1 MRQHLER
8 VRRGLWTFRQ
18 PLTHAP
24 SSARASVS
32 DLFVWRHSP
41 QWHTHFELIDICGL
55 FETGD
60 APREARIFLFDQLGR
75 QCGETRVP
83 VPANTRRTF
92 DLSELTARCGGEM
105 GTFCVFH
112 DTPPAVAEWGSFLAE
127 RGYVSYRYRDAP
139 LRSYAHGNLDA
150 VALNPDRGIQALG
163 SGSFRARE
171 YRLQHALTGPAVYE
185 FALVNPTDHAQRVSC
200 RIQSAHGAARVE
212 ALQATL
218 APLGCHVFR
227 VEVDA
232 SRPARAVIE
241 SHLVMARPLVFRI
254 QNGSADVFHG

>member
-24 SSARASVS
+24 SSARAAVS
-32 DLFVWRHSP
+32 DLFVWRRSP
-41 QWHTHFELIDICGL
+41 QWQTHFELIDICGL
-55 FETGD
+55 FETAQASRD
-60 APREARIFLFDQLGR
+60 ARIFVFDERGR

-83 VPANTRRTF
+83 VPSNTRRTF
-92 DLSELTARCGGEM
+92 DLSELTARCGGET

-112 DTPPAVAEWGSFLAE
+112 ETPAAIAEWGSFLAE
-127 RGYVSYRYRDAP
+127 RGYVSYRYADAP

-150 VALNPDRGIQALG
+150 VALNPDRGIEALG

-171 YRLQHALTGPAVYE
+171 YRLQHALTGPAIYE
-185 FALVNPTDHAQRVSC
+185 FALVNPTDRPQRASC
-200 RIQSAHGAARVE
+200 RIDYAHAAQRGEV
-212 ALQATL
+212 LQATL
-218 APLGCHVFR
+218 EPLGCHVFR
-227 VEVDA
+227 VEIDA
-232 SRPARAVIE
+232 AAPARAVIQ